1 MILMIPN
8 MKYLQFVWRL
18 NKVLL
23 NYLGELSFTEGVL
36 IYWGKITPSNQ
47 WLGST
52 FFWVNNDWEYL
63 LWEYLFTVTP
73 GDYPKN
79 RNTAGGVGRVGRS
92 TVLLKVLWKRHCD
105 TRYFEMVQLG
115 DDLFYI
121 IDKLNII

>member
-1 MILMIPN
+1 

-63 LWEYLFTVTP
+63 LWKYLFTVTP

-92 TVLLKVLWKRHCD
+92 TVLLKVLWKRHCG
-105 TRYFEMVQLG
+105 TRYFEMGHLG
-115 DDLFYI
+115 EDLFYI